1 MKLWQKKVR
10 LDPRIEAFTVGDDP
24 ELDLNLVA
32 YDCLASIA
40 HARAL
45 RKAGILTAAEL
56 ARLASELK
64 KIMTLHQRGRFRI
77 RRDQE
82 DCHTA
87 IEQHLTRRLGNL
99 GKKIHTARSRNDQV
113 LAAMR
118 LYMLD
123 RLDAIGKGADAFL
136 EALAGLKKRSGRV
149 RYPGYTDTRK
159 AMVSS
164 VAMWCDA
171 FIESM
176 RENARLLALTRT
188 WIDQSP
194 LGTGAGYG
202 IPLIG
207 LDRELTARE
216 AGFSRVQ
223 KSPIFVQ
230 NSRGKFESLAAHL
243 CVQIMMDLSRA
254 ASDLILFSLPA
265 LGYIELPE
273 SLCTGSSIMP
283 QKKNPDVLELVRA
296 RFHEVAAC
304 SSQIQS
310 TPAGLI
316 SGYHRD
322 LQLTKKPV
330 MQSLSITEL
339 SLGIMA
345 LVVRRLKVN
354 EARCRADLT
363 DEVFA
368 AEKAYALVRKGVPF
382 REAYRRIAG
391 QYRT

>member
-1 MKLWQKKVR
+1 MKLWQKKVK
-10 LDPRIEAFTVGDDP
+10 LDPRIEAFTVGDDT
-24 ELDLNLVA
+24 ELDQNLVA

-40 HARAL
+40 HAKTL
-45 RKAGILTAAEL
+45 RKAGILSAAEL
-56 ARLASELK
+56 ARLTAELK
-64 KIMTLHQRGRFRI
+64 AILALHRRGKFRI
-77 RRDQE
+77 RKDQE

-87 IEQHLTRRLGNL
+87 IEQHLTRRLGDL

-118 LYMLD
+118 LYMLG
-123 RLDAIGKGADAFL
+123 RLDAIKKEADAFTA
-136 EALAGLKKRSGRV
+136 ALSSLKKRSGRV
-149 RYPGYTDTRK
+149 RYPGYTHTRK

-171 FIESM
+171 FTESM
-176 RENARLLALTRT
+176 RENDRLLTLART

-202 IPLIG
+202 IPL
-207 LDRELTARE
+207 LEMDRGLTARE

-230 NSRGKFESLAAHL
+230 NSRGKFESLVSHL
-243 CVQIMMDLSRA
+243 CMQIMMDLGRV

-265 LGYIELPE
+265 LGYFELPE

-296 RFHEVAAC
+296 RFHQVAAYG
-304 SSQIQS
+304 SQIQS

-322 LQLTKKPV
+322 LQLTKRPV
-330 MQSLSITEL
+330 MECLDITVQ

-345 LVVRRLKVN
+345 LVVRSIKVN
-354 EARCRADLT
+354 SARCKADLT
-363 DEVFA
+363 SEVFA
-368 AEKAYALVRKGVPF
+368 TEKAYALVKKGMPF
-382 REAYRRIAG
+382 RDAYRRVSE
-391 QYRT
+391 QFRP